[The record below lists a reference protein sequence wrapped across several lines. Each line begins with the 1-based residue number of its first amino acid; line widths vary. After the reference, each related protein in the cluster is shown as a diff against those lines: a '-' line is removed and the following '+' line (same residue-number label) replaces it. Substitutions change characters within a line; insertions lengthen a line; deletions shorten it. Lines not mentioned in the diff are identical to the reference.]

1 MRILVLCT
9 GNSCR
14 SQMAEA
20 FLRHALGPEHEVMS
34 AGTEPRPLDPRALF
48 VMAEL
53 GHTLYG
59 QYSKHVRDVI
69 GHSFDLILTVCD
81 HARERCQVISHL
93 ADRMHKD
100 FDDPSR
106 AIGTEQQI
114 MTVYRKVRDEIRQF
128 CTDFTKDLN

>member
-1 MRILVLCT
+1 
-9 GNSCR
+9 
-14 SQMAEA
+14 MAEA
-20 FLRHALGPEHEVMS
+20 FLRHALGPDHEVRS
-34 AGTEPRPLDPRALF
+34 AGTEPRPVDPRALL

-53 GHTLYG
+53 GYSLQG

-69 GHSFDLILTVCD
+69 GHLFDLILTVCD
-81 HARERCQVISHL
+81 HARERCQVIPHP

-114 MTVYRKVRDEIRQF
+114 MMAYRKVRDEIHQF
-128 CTDFTKDLN
+128 CKDIIKDLT